1 MTTTGRREKEGEQ
14 TRLTSDH
21 KGVMWAA
28 IRHFLVQ
35 PWLPKEMGQQVV
47 KLSLLDTDLRVVN
60 QTFTSY

>member
-1 MTTTGRREKEGEQ
+1 
-14 TRLTSDH
+14 
-21 KGVMWAA
+21 MWAA

-60 QTFTSY
+60 QTFTSYELHLYNAIAVKDARGLAGYIPRN